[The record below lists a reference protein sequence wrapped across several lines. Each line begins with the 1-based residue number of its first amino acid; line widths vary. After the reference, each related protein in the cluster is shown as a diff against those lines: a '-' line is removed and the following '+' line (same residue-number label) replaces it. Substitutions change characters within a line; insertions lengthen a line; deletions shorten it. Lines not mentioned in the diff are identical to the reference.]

1 MKRRFL
7 KLIPDS
13 LKPTLKKIYYLPA
26 DLSDLLTKRNGMIPP
41 RSMIFVGN
49 GDFIEIGEEF
59 KKYFMEL
66 GNLQP
71 NDRVLDIGCGIGRM
85 AIPLTN
91 YLSKEGEYWGFDIV
105 KAGIDW
111 CQERISPKYS
121 NFHFLHSNIY
131 NKQYNPNGKIRAQD
145 YQFPFENDFFDFA
158 FLTSVFTHMLPADVE
173 HYVEEIAR
181 VLKPGG
187 KCMITFFLLNEESTH
202 LIHSGNS
209 ALNFRY
215 QMDSFLTTNKNTPE
229 DAIAYE
235 EEFVKSLLDK
245 HGLVI
250 SLPIYY
256 GSWCN
261 REKFFTYQDL
271 IVGEKINDD
280 ATL

>member
-1 MKRRFL
+1 
-7 KLIPDS
+7 
-13 LKPTLKKIYYLPA
+13 
-26 DLSDLLTKRNGMIPP
+26 
-41 RSMIFVGN
+41 
-49 GDFIEIGEEF
+49 
-59 KKYFMEL
+59 
-66 GNLQP
+66 
-71 NDRVLDIGCGIGRM
+71 
-85 AIPLTN
+85 
-91 YLSKEGEYWGFDIV
+91 
-105 KAGIDW
+105 
-111 CQERISPKYS
+111 
-121 NFHFLHSNIY
+121 
-131 NKQYNPNGKIRAQD
+131 
-145 YQFPFENDFFDFA
+145 
-158 FLTSVFTHMLPADVE
+158 
-173 HYVEEIAR
+173 
-181 VLKPGG
+181 
-187 KCMITFFLLNEESTH
+187 MITFFLLNEESTH